1 MICDVLS
8 DALTCQQITPCSHSN
23 TIAFFAL
30 SVIRA
35 INAQLP
41 IDVET
46 FLKPDV
52 DAQNAIA
59 FEWEHGVIYWHVSAS
74 LESSKII
81 VLELHLDK
89 NYDLHLE
96 HSTEYDTINHVI
108 ETLVKQINQIKGL

>member
-1 MICDVLS
+1 MVE
-8 DALTCQQITPCSHSN
+8 
-23 TIAFFAL
+23 FFAL

-35 INAQLP
+35 INRQLP
-41 IDVET
+41 IETET

-74 LESSKII
+74 LESSKIV

-96 HSTEYDTINHVI
+96 NSYECDTIKHVI
-108 ETLVKQINQIKGL
+108 ETLVKQITQIKGL

>member
-1 MICDVLS
+1 MVE
-8 DALTCQQITPCSHSN
+8 
-23 TIAFFAL
+23 FFAL

-41 IDVET
+41 IETET
-46 FLKPDV
+46 FLKPDI

-74 LESSKII
+74 LESSKIV

-89 NYDLHLE
+89 NYDLQLE
-96 HSTEYDTINHVI
+96 HSNEYDTINHVI
-108 ETLVKQINQIKGL
+108 ETLVKQIKLIKGL

>member
-1 MICDVLS
+1 MVE
-8 DALTCQQITPCSHSN
+8 
-23 TIAFFAL
+23 FFAL

-35 INAQLP
+35 INSRLP

-74 LESSKII
+74 LDSGKIM

-89 NYDLHLE
+89 NYDLQLE
-96 HSTEYDTINHVI
+96 YSKEYDTINHVI
-108 ETLVKQINQIKGL
+108 ETLVNQIKLIKGL

>member
-1 MICDVLS
+1 MVE
-8 DALTCQQITPCSHSN
+8 
-23 TIAFFAL
+23 FFAL
-30 SVIRA
+30 SVICA
-35 INAQLP
+35 INSRLP

-81 VLELHLDK
+81 VRELHLDK
-89 NYDLHLE
+89 NYDLLIDCYN
-96 HSTEYDTINHVI
+96 EYGTINHVI
-108 ETLVKQINQIKGL
+108 ETLVKQITQIKGL

>member
-1 MICDVLS
+1 MVE
-8 DALTCQQITPCSHSN
+8 
-23 TIAFFAL
+23 FFAL
-30 SVIRA
+30 SVINA
-35 INAQLP
+35 INSHLP
-41 IDVET
+41 ENVEV

-89 NYDLHLE
+89 NYDLQLE
-96 HSTEYDTINHVI
+96 HSNEYDTINHVI
-108 ETLVKQINQIKGL
+108 ETLVKQITQIKGL

>member
-1 MICDVLS
+1 MVE
-8 DALTCQQITPCSHSN
+8 
-23 TIAFFAL
+23 FFAL

-35 INAQLP
+35 INSRLP

-59 FEWEHGVIYWHVSAS
+59 FEWEHGIIYWHVSAS
-74 LESSKII
+74 LESSKIM

-89 NYDLHLE
+89 NYDLQLE
-96 HSTEYDTINHVI
+96 HSNEYDTINHVI
-108 ETLVKQINQIKGL
+108 ETLVKQIKQIKGL

>member
-1 MICDVLS
+1 MVE
-8 DALTCQQITPCSHSN
+8 
-23 TIAFFAL
+23 FFAL

-41 IDVET
+41 IETET

-59 FEWEHGVIYWHVSAS
+59 FEHEHGFIYWQVSAS
-74 LESSKII
+74 LESSKIV

-89 NYDLHLE
+89 NYDLQLE
-96 HSTEYDTINHVI
+96 HSNEYDTINDVI
-108 ETLVKQINQIKGL
+108 ETLVKQITQIKGL

>member
-1 MICDVLS
+1 MIE
-8 DALTCQQITPCSHSN
+8 
-23 TIAFFAL
+23 FFAL

-35 INAQLP
+35 INSRLP

-59 FEWEHGVIYWHVSAS
+59 FEWEHGIIYWYVSAS
-74 LESSKII
+74 LESSKIV

-89 NYDLHLE
+89 NYDLQFE
-96 HSTEYDTINHVI
+96 NSNEYDTINHVI
-108 ETLVKQINQIKGL
+108 EMLVKQITQIKGL

>member
-1 MICDVLS
+1 MIE
-8 DALTCQQITPCSHSN
+8 
-23 TIAFFAL
+23 FF
-30 SVIRA
+30 VFCFIRA
-35 INAQLP
+35 INSRLH

-59 FEWEHGVIYWHVSAS
+59 FEWEHGVIYWYVSAS
-74 LESSKII
+74 LESSKIV

-96 HSTEYDTINHVI
+96 HSNEYDTINNVI
-108 ETLVKQINQIKGL
+108 EKLVKQITQIKGL

>member
-1 MICDVLS
+1 MVE
-8 DALTCQQITPCSHSN
+8 
-23 TIAFFAL
+23 FFAL

-35 INAQLP
+35 INSQLP
-41 IDVET
+41 IETET

-74 LESSKII
+74 LESSKIV

-89 NYDLHLE
+89 NYNLQFE
-96 HSTEYDTINHVI
+96 HSNEYDTINDVI
-108 ETLVKQINQIKGL
+108 ETLVNKIKIVKGL

>member
-1 MICDVLS
+1 MVE
-8 DALTCQQITPCSHSN
+8 
-23 TIAFFAL
+23 FFAL

-35 INAQLP
+35 INSRLP
-41 IDVET
+41 MDVKT

-59 FEWEHGVIYWHVSAS
+59 FEWEHGVIYWHVSVS
-74 LESSKII
+74 LESSKIV

-96 HSTEYDTINHVI
+96 HSVGYDTINHVI
-108 ETLVKQINQIKGL
+108 ETLVKQITQIKGL